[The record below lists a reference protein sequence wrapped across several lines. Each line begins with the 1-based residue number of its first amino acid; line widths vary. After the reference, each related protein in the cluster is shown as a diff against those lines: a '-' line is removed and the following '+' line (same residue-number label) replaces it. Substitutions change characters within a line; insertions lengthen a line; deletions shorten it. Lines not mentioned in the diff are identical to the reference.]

1 MLTYLVKNLKLT
13 QFVIQNRMNSKNV
26 HAGLDI
32 YPSIVDPVVDNTTK
46 RGSLSFHPI
55 NLCVQGD
62 HVADGQYAILEEKSF
77 FISFLLITFSL
88 LTIFVHSLDYLVIVS
103 SLKDKYLSTSILK
116 SRHTWQCCDFQNHA
130 QYSRMF
136 LIFCSFLCI

>member
-1 MLTYLVKNLKLT
+1 M
-13 QFVIQNRMNSKNV
+13 I
-26 HAGLDI
+26 I
-32 YPSIVDPVVDNTTK
+32 
-46 RGSLSFHPI
+46 
-55 NLCVQGD
+55 QGD

-116 SRHTWQCCDFQNHA
+116 SRHTW
-130 QYSRMF
+130 
-136 LIFCSFLCI
+136 